1 MTTKGMTTFVPVAA
15 AIAIAA
21 GFLLGGCKGTRP
33 GSLQSQPTTPN
44 VSQVTQQAAVEVGQ
58 AASTISTHTHK
69 IDAAAPDLHAATL
82 PIHGAVED
90 LHATKA
96 KLEAVTVQAKTAD
109 KRTEQLIADIRK
121 ADKRIAELEAEQ
133 TSLLNRLLTFG
144 AIAGLG
150 LAVIGG
156 VWLKSFNAALTG
168 LSVFAVC
175 VAGQWILAYRAIIAI
190 VALSLVAIVTGW
202 KLVKE
207 RFAAQQLVTTIE
219 GAKGTSAIADWDTFK
234 TVANTI
240 QGKYTKRLVDQ
251 VQRSIGVRKA
261 KP

>member
-1 MTTKGMTTFVPVAA
+1 MTSKGITTFVPVAA

-21 GFLLGGCKGTRP
+21 GFLLGGCKGTRL
-33 GSLQSQPTTPN
+33 GSQRLQPITPN

-58 AASTISTHTHK
+58 AASTISTHTHQ
-69 IDAAAPDLHAATL
+69 IDAAAPNLAAATL

-90 LHATKA
+90 LKGTQA
-96 KLEAVTVQAKTAD
+96 KLEAVTVQAKTSD
-109 KRTEQLIADIRK
+109 QRTTQLIADLRK
-121 ADKRIAELEAEQ
+121 ADKRIAELESEQ

-144 AIAGLG
+144 AVIGLG

-156 VWLKSFNAALTG
+156 VWLKSFNAAVTG

-175 VAGQWILAYRAIIAI
+175 VAGQWIIAYRAVIAI
-190 VALSLVAIVTGW
+190 VALSLVALVAGW
-202 KLVKE
+202 KLIKE

-219 GAKGTSAIADWDTFK
+219 GVKGTSAIGDWDTFR
-234 TVANTI
+234 TVANTV

-251 VQRSIGVRKA
+251 VQRTLGVRKA